1 MMKIYREEE
10 MKAILLT
17 GMPGCGKSIFTEVAT
32 KYGLPVIS
40 MGDCVREETEKRGL
54 EPRPENVARV
64 SIKLRE
70 ELGDGAIAHLTL
82 KKIKELSLDK
92 HKNNVIVIDGVRSLA
107 EVEVFKQF
115 FNKILIVAIHASP
128 LVRYNR
134 ILKRGRTDDAKTFEQ
149 LKKRDLRELGFG
161 IGNVIA
167 LADIMLINENKSK
180 EEFAKECEQVIR
192 KILVMFESNK

>member
-1 MMKIYREEE
+1 

-32 KYGLPVIS
+32 RYGLPVIS

-54 EPRPENVARV
+54 EPTPENVAKI

-70 ELGDGAIAHLTL
+70 ELGEGAIAHLTI
-82 KKIKELSLDK
+82 KKIRELNLDRYEDI
-92 HKNNVIVIDGVRSLA
+92 VVIDGVRSLA

-115 FNKILIVAIHASP
+115 FNKTLIVAIHASP
-128 LVRYNR
+128 SVRYDR
-134 ILKRGRTDDAKTFEQ
+134 ILKRGRADDAKTPEQ
-149 LKKRDLRELGFG
+149 LRKRDLRELGFG

-167 LADIMLINENKSK
+167 LADIMLINEDKSK
-180 EEFAKECEQVIR
+180 EEFAKECEQVI
-192 KILVMFESNK
+192 KKVLVMFKSNK